1 MRSRPRLLAFVI
13 GLAVLM
19 ASLLVLPTPSSAAAL
34 TKVLV
39 FSKTAGFRHSAI
51 PNGIAA
57 IQQLGSANGF
67 TVTATEDSGQFTTS
81 NLAQYQAVVFM
92 STTGDVLNSSQ
103 QTAFESYI
111 AAGGGYVGVHAAA
124 DTEYSWPWY
133 GQLVG
138 AWFDS
143 HPAIQTATVKIE
155 DRSNPSTAHLGAT
168 WVRSDEW
175 YNYRTNPRSSARVLA
190 SLDESSY
197 SGGNMN
203 GDHPITW
210 CKAFGG
216 GRAWYTGLGH
226 TEASY
231 TDPNFTR
238 MLLGGLQVAAGS
250 VSANCSPG
258 TSPTTAPPTTA
269 PPTTAPPTTA
279 PPTTAPPTTAP
290 PTTPPPAATGSTLR
304 ARANN
309 QYVSAPNATTALI
322 ANKSSAGTSE
332 RFELVNLANGN
343 VALRAKSNGQF
354 VAAENA
360 GAAALIANRA
370 TAGAWETF
378 QLIRNSD
385 GTVSLR
391 ANVNSRYV
399 AADNGGASPLIAN
412 RTSIGQWEKFDLVTN

>member
-1 MRSRPRLLAFVI
+1 MRSRPRLLALVT

-19 ASLLVLPTPSSAAAL
+19 AGLIALPTQASAAPL

-67 TVTATEDSGQFTTS
+67 SVTATEDAGQFTTS

-92 STTGDVLNSSQ
+92 STTGDVLNDSQ
-103 QTAFESYI
+103 QSAFESYI

-133 GQLVG
+133 GALVG
-138 AWFDS
+138 AYFDS

-155 DRSNPSTAHLGAT
+155 DQSNPSTAHLPST

-175 YNYRTNPRSSARVLA
+175 YNYRTNPRSTARVLA

-197 SGGNMN
+197 SGGNMS

-210 CKAFGG
+210 CKAVGS

-231 TDPNFTR
+231 TDSNFTK
-238 MLLGGLQVAAGS
+238 MLLGGLQVAAGA
-250 VSANCSPG
+250 VSADCSPR
-258 TSPTTAPPTTA
+258 TTT
-269 PPTTAPPTTA
+269 
-279 PPTTAPPTTAP
+279 P
-290 PTTPPPAATGSTLR
+290 PTTPPPTAAGSTLK
-304 ARANN
+304 ARANSKF
-309 QYVSAPNATTALI
+309 VSAPNASTALI
-322 ANKSSAGTSE
+322 ANKTSVGTTE
-332 RFELVNLANGN
+332 RFDLVSLANGN
-343 VALRAKSNGQF
+343 VGLRSKGNGQF
-354 VAAENA
+354 VAAENS
-360 GAAALIANRA
+360 GNSPLIANRA
-370 TAGAWETF
+370 SAGSWETF
-378 QLIRNSD
+378 QLVRNSD

-391 ANVNSRYV
+391 ATVNNRYV

-412 RTSIGQWEKFDLVTN
+412 RTSIGQWEKFDLVTTN

>member
-1 MRSRPRLLAFVI
+1 MRSRSRLLALVT
-13 GLAVLM
+13 GMAVML
-19 ASLLVLPTPSSAAAL
+19 ASLAILTTPASAAPL

-39 FSKTAGFRHSAI
+39 FSKTAGFRHSSI

-67 TVTATEDSGQFTTS
+67 TVTATEDSNQFTTS
-81 NLAQYQAVVFM
+81 NLAQYQAVVFL
-92 STTGDVLNSSQ
+92 STTGDVLNASQ

-111 AAGGGYVGVHAAA
+111 AGGGGYVGVHAAA
-124 DTEYSWPWY
+124 DTEYSWAWY

-138 AWFDS
+138 AYFDS
-143 HPAIQTATVKIE
+143 HPAIQNATVRIE
-155 DRSNPSTAHLGAT
+155 DNTNPSTAHLPAT

-190 SLDESSY
+190 NLDESSY
-197 SGGNMN
+197 SGGNMS

-210 CKAFGG
+210 CKAYGG

-250 VSANCSPG
+250 VTADCSPR
-258 TSPTTAPPTTA
+258 TTTP
-269 PPTTAPPTTA
+269 
-279 PPTTAPPTTAP
+279 P
-290 PTTPPPAATGSTLR
+290 PTTPPPTTSGSTLK

-309 QYVSAPNATTALI
+309 QFVSAPNSTTALI
-322 ANKSSAGTSE
+322 ANKTSAGTSE
-332 RFELVNLANGN
+332 RFDVVNLANGN
-343 VALRAKSNGQF
+343 VALRAKSNGQY

-370 TAGAWETF
+370 SAGAWETF
-378 QLIRNSD
+378 QLVRNSD

-391 ANVNSRYV
+391 ATVNSRYV
-399 AADNGGASPLIAN
+399 AADNGGSSPLIAN

>member
-1 MRSRPRLLAFVI
+1 MLT
-13 GLAVLM
+13 GLVA
-19 ASLLVLPTPSSAAAL
+19 LPTPASAAPL

-39 FSKTAGFRHSAI
+39 FSKTAGFRHSSI

-67 TVTATEDSGQFTTS
+67 TVTATEDANQFTTS
-81 NLAQYQAVVFM
+81 NLAQYQAVVFL

-124 DTEYSWPWY
+124 DTEYDWAWY
-133 GQLVG
+133 GGLVG
-138 AWFDS
+138 AYFSS
-143 HPAIQTATVKIE
+143 HPAIQNATVRIE
-155 DRSNPSTAHLGAT
+155 DQTNPSTAHLPAT

-190 SLDESSY
+190 NLDESSY
-197 SGGNMN
+197 SGGSMS

-210 CKAFGG
+210 CKAYGG

-250 VSANCSPG
+250 VTADCSPR
-258 TSPTTAPPTTA
+258 T
-269 PPTTAPPTTA
+269 
-279 PPTTAPPTTAP
+279 
-290 PTTPPPAATGSTLR
+290 TTPPPTATGSTLR

-309 QYVSAPNATTALI
+309 QFVSAPNSTTALI
-322 ANKSSAGTSE
+322 ANKTTAGTSE
-332 RFELVNLANGN
+332 RFDLVNLANGN
-343 VALRAKSNGQF
+343 VALRAKSNGQY

-370 TAGAWETF
+370 TAGSWETF
-378 QLIRNSD
+378 QLVRNSD

-391 ANVNSRYV
+391 ATVNSRYV
-399 AADNGGASPLIAN
+399 AADNGGSSPLIAN

>member
-1 MRSRPRLLAFVI
+1 MRSRPRVLAVI
-13 GLAVLM
+13 TGLAVML
-19 ASLLVLPTPSSAAAL
+19 ASLVALPAPASAAPL

-39 FSKTAGFRHSAI
+39 FSKTAGFRHSSI
-51 PNGIAA
+51 PTGIAA
-57 IQQLGSANGF
+57 IQQLGAGNGF
-67 TVTATEDSGQFTTS
+67 TVTSTEDAGQFTTS
-81 NLAQYQAVVFM
+81 NLAQYQAVVFL
-92 STTGDVLNSSQ
+92 STTGDVLNASQ
-103 QTAFESYI
+103 QSAFEAYI

-133 GQLVG
+133 GGLVG
-138 AWFDS
+138 AYFDS
-143 HPAIQTATVKIE
+143 HPAIQTATVRIE
-155 DRSNPSTAHLGAT
+155 DRTNPSTAHLGDT

-175 YNYRTNPRSSARVLA
+175 YNYRTNPRSSVRVLA

-210 CKAFGG
+210 CKAYGG

-231 TDPNFTR
+231 SDPNFTQ
-238 MLLGGLQVAAGS
+238 MLLGGLRVAAGA
-250 VSANCSPG
+250 VTADCSPR
-258 TSPTTAPPTTA
+258 T
-269 PPTTAPPTTA
+269 
-279 PPTTAPPTTAP
+279 
-290 PTTPPPAATGSTLR
+290 TTPPPPPSGSSLR

-309 QYVSAPNATTALI
+309 QYVSAPNSTTALI
-322 ANKSSAGTSE
+322 ANRSAIGTSE
-332 RFELVNLANGN
+332 RFDLVDLGNGN

-370 TAGAWETF
+370 SAGAWETF
-378 QLIRNSD
+378 QLVRNSD

-391 ANVNSRYV
+391 ATVNNRYV
-399 AADNGGASPLIAN
+399 AAENAGASALIAN
-412 RTSIGQWEKFDLVTN
+412 RTSIGQWEKFDLVTG

>member
-19 ASLLVLPTPSSAAAL
+19 ASLLVLPTPSSAAPL

-92 STTGDVLNSSQ
+92 STTGDVLNASQ

-138 AWFDS
+138 AYFDS

-155 DRSNPSTAHLGAT
+155 DQSNPSTAHLPAT
-168 WVRSDEW
+168 WTRSDEW

-190 SLDESSY
+190 SLNESSY

-210 CKAFGG
+210 CKAYGG

-250 VSANCSPG
+250 VSADCSPR
-258 TSPTTAPPTTA
+258 TTT
-269 PPTTAPPTTA
+269 PPTTA

-290 PTTPPPAATGSTLR
+290 PTTPPPTASGSTLK

-309 QYVSAPNATTALI
+309 QFVSAPNASTALI
-322 ANKSSAGTSE
+322 ANKTSAGTSE
-332 RFELVNLANGN
+332 RFDLVSLANGN

-354 VAAENA
+354 VAAENS
-360 GAAALIANRA
+360 GNSPLIANRA
-370 TAGAWETF
+370 SAGAWETF
-378 QLIRNSD
+378 QLVRNSD

-391 ANVNSRYV
+391 ATVNNRYV

-412 RTSIGQWEKFDLVTN
+412 RTSIGQWEKFDLATSN

>member
-1 MRSRPRLLAFVI
+1 MRSRPRLLALVT
-13 GLAVLM
+13 GLAVML
-19 ASLLVLPTPSSAAAL
+19 ASLVALPAPASAAPL

-39 FSKTAGFRHSAI
+39 FSKTAGFRHSSI

-67 TVTATEDSGQFTTS
+67 TVTATEDAAQFTTS
-81 NLAQYQAVVFM
+81 NLAQYQAVVFL
-92 STTGDVLNSSQ
+92 STTGDVLDANQ

-133 GQLVG
+133 GSLVG

-155 DRSNPSTAHLGAT
+155 DTTNPSTAHLGTT

-197 SGGNMN
+197 SGGTMN

-210 CKAFGG
+210 CKAYGG

-231 TDPNFTR
+231 TDPKFTQ
-238 MLLGGLQVAAGS
+238 MLLGGLRVAAGA
-250 VSANCSPG
+250 VTADCSPR
-258 TSPTTAPPTTA
+258 T
-269 PPTTAPPTTA
+269 
-279 PPTTAPPTTAP
+279 
-290 PTTPPPAATGSTLR
+290 TTPPPTTSGSTLR

-309 QYVSAPNATTALI
+309 QFVSAPNSTTPLI
-322 ANKSSAGTSE
+322 ANRATAGTTE
-332 RFELVNLANGN
+332 RFDLVDLGNGN
-343 VALRAKSNGQF
+343 VALRAKGNGQY

-378 QLIRNSD
+378 QLVRNSD

-391 ANVNSRYV
+391 ATVNSRYV
-399 AADNGGASPLIAN
+399 AAENAGASALIAN

>member
-1 MRSRPRLLAFVI
+1 MRSRSRLL
-13 GLAVLM
+13 GLVTGVAVLL
-19 ASLLVLPTPSSAAAL
+19 AGLVALPTQASAAPL

-39 FSKTAGFRHSAI
+39 FSKTAGFRHSSI

-67 TVTATEDSGQFTTS
+67 TVTATEDAGQFTTS

-92 STTGDVLNSSQ
+92 STTGDVLNASQ

-133 GQLVG
+133 GSLVG

-155 DRSNPSTAHLGAT
+155 DRTNPSTAHLPST
-168 WVRSDEW
+168 WSRSDEW

-197 SGGNMN
+197 SGGNMS

-210 CKAFGG
+210 CKAYGG

-250 VSANCSPG
+250 VSADCSPR
-258 TSPTTAPPTTA
+258 TTT
-269 PPTTAPPTTA
+269 
-279 PPTTAPPTTAP
+279 P
-290 PTTPPPAATGSTLR
+290 PTTPPPTPAGSTLK

-322 ANKSSAGTSE
+322 ANKTSVGTSE
-332 RFELVNLANGN
+332 RFDLVNLANGN

-360 GAAALIANRA
+360 GASALIANRA
-370 TAGAWETF
+370 SAGAWETF
-378 QLIRNSD
+378 QLVRNSD

-391 ANVNSRYV
+391 ATVNNRYV

-412 RTSIGQWEKFDLVTN
+412 RTTIGQWEKFDLVTTS

>member
-19 ASLLVLPTPSSAAAL
+19 ASLLVLPTPSSAAPL

-67 TVTATEDSGQFTTS
+67 TVTATEDAGQFTTS

-92 STTGDVLNSSQ
+92 STTGDVLNASQ

-133 GQLVG
+133 GSLVG
-138 AWFDS
+138 AYFDS

-155 DRSNPSTAHLGAT
+155 DQTNPSTAHLPAT
-168 WVRSDEW
+168 WTRSDEW

-190 SLDESSY
+190 SLNESSY

-210 CKAFGG
+210 CKAYGG

-250 VSANCSPG
+250 VSADCSPR
-258 TSPTTAPPTTA
+258 TTT

-290 PTTPPPAATGSTLR
+290 PTTPPPTASGSTLK

-309 QYVSAPNATTALI
+309 QFVSAPNASTALI
-322 ANKSSAGTSE
+322 ANKTSVGTSE
-332 RFELVNLANGN
+332 RFDLVSLANGN

-354 VAAENA
+354 VAAENS
-360 GAAALIANRA
+360 GNSPLIANRA
-370 TAGAWETF
+370 SAGAWETF
-378 QLIRNSD
+378 QLVRNSD

-391 ANVNSRYV
+391 ATVNNRYV

-412 RTSIGQWEKFDLVTN
+412 RTSIGQWEKFDLATSN

>member
-1 MRSRPRLLAFVI
+1 MRSRSRLLALVT
-13 GLAVLM
+13 GMAVML
-19 ASLLVLPTPSSAAAL
+19 ASLAILTTPASAAPL

-39 FSKTAGFRHSAI
+39 FSKTAGFRHSSI

-67 TVTATEDSGQFTTS
+67 TVTATEDSNQFTTS
-81 NLAQYQAVVFM
+81 NLAQYQAVVFL
-92 STTGDVLNSSQ
+92 STTGDVLNASQ

-124 DTEYSWPWY
+124 DTEYSWAWY

-138 AWFDS
+138 AYFDS
-143 HPAIQTATVKIE
+143 HPAIQNATVRIE
-155 DRSNPSTAHLGAT
+155 DNTNPSTAHLPAT

-190 SLDESSY
+190 NLDESSY
-197 SGGNMN
+197 SGGNMS

-210 CKAFGG
+210 CKAYGG

-250 VSANCSPG
+250 VTADCSPR
-258 TSPTTAPPTTA
+258 TTTP
-269 PPTTAPPTTA
+269 
-279 PPTTAPPTTAP
+279 P
-290 PTTPPPAATGSTLR
+290 PTTPPPTTSGSTLK

-309 QYVSAPNATTALI
+309 QFVSAPNSTTALI
-322 ANKSSAGTSE
+322 ANKTSAGTSE
-332 RFELVNLANGN
+332 RFDVVNLANGN
-343 VALRAKSNGQF
+343 VALRAKSNGQY

-370 TAGAWETF
+370 SAGAWETF
-378 QLIRNSD
+378 QLVRNSD

-391 ANVNSRYV
+391 ATVNSRYV
-399 AADNGGASPLIAN
+399 AADNGGSSPLIAN

>member
-1 MRSRPRLLAFVI
+1 MRSRVSALI
-13 GLAVLM
+13 TSLAVLL
-19 ASLLVLPTPSSAAAL
+19 ATLVALPAPASAAPL

-39 FSKTAGFRHSAI
+39 FSKTAGFRHSSI

-57 IQQLGSANGF
+57 IRQLGTANGF
-67 TVTATEDSGQFTTS
+67 TVTATEDAAQFTTA
-81 NLAQYQAVVFM
+81 NLAQYQAVVFL
-92 STTGDVLNSSQ
+92 STTGDVLNASQ
-103 QTAFESYI
+103 QSAFESYI

-133 GQLVG
+133 GGLVG
-138 AWFDS
+138 AWFHS
-143 HPAIQTATVKIE
+143 HPAIQSATIRVE
-155 DRSNPSTAHLGAT
+155 DRTNPSTAHLADT

-175 YNYRTNPRSSARVLA
+175 YNYRTNPRPNVRVLA

-197 SGGNMN
+197 SGGNM

-210 CKAFGG
+210 CRAYGG

-226 TEASY
+226 TEESY

-238 MLLGGLQVAAGS
+238 MLLGGLRVAAGA
-250 VSANCSPG
+250 V
-258 TSPTTAPPTTA
+258 TADCTPR
-269 PPTTAPPTTA
+269 
-279 PPTTAPPTTAP
+279 
-290 PTTPPPAATGSTLR
+290 TTPPPSGTSLR

-322 ANKSSAGTSE
+322 ANRSAVGATE
-332 RFELVNLANGN
+332 RFDLVDLGGGN
-343 VALRAKSNGQF
+343 VALRAKANGMY

-370 TAGAWETF
+370 AAGAWETF
-378 QLIRNSD
+378 QLVRNSD

-391 ANVNSRYV
+391 ALVNNRYV
-399 AADNGGASPLIAN
+399 VAENAGAAALIAN
-412 RTSIGQWEKFDLVTN
+412 RTAIGQWEKFDLVTG

>member
-1 MRSRPRLLAFVI
+1 MRSRSRSRLL
-13 GLAVLM
+13 GLITGVAVLL
-19 ASLLVLPTPSSAAAL
+19 AGLVALPTQASAAPL

-67 TVTATEDSGQFTTS
+67 TVTATEDAGQFTTS

-92 STTGDVLNSSQ
+92 STTGDVLNASQ

-133 GQLVG
+133 GNLVG

-155 DRSNPSTAHLGAT
+155 DRTNPSTAHLGTT

-197 SGGNMN
+197 SGGNMS

-210 CKAFGG
+210 CKAYGG

-238 MLLGGLQVAAGS
+238 MLLGGLQVAAGA
-250 VSANCSPG
+250 VSADCSPR
-258 TSPTTAPPTTA
+258 TTT
-269 PPTTAPPTTA
+269 
-279 PPTTAPPTTAP
+279 P
-290 PTTPPPAATGSTLR
+290 PTTPPPTPAGSTLK

-322 ANKSSAGTSE
+322 ANKTSVGTSE
-332 RFELVNLANGN
+332 RFDLVNLANGN

-360 GAAALIANRA
+360 GASALIANRA
-370 TAGAWETF
+370 SAGAWETF
-378 QLIRNSD
+378 QLVRNSD

-391 ANVNSRYV
+391 ATVNNRYV

-412 RTSIGQWEKFDLVTN
+412 RTTIGQWEKFDLVTTS

>member
-1 MRSRPRLLAFVI
+1 MRSRPRLLALVT

-19 ASLLVLPTPSSAAAL
+19 AGLVALPTQASAAPL

-67 TVTATEDSGQFTTS
+67 SVTATEDAAQFTTS

-92 STTGDVLNSSQ
+92 STTGDVLNASQ

-133 GQLVG
+133 GALVG

-155 DRSNPSTAHLGAT
+155 DQTNPSTAHLPAT
-168 WVRSDEW
+168 WSRSDEW
-175 YNYRTNPRSSARVLA
+175 YNYRTNPRSTVRVLA

-197 SGGNMN
+197 SGGNMS

-210 CKAFGG
+210 CKAVGN

-238 MLLGGLQVAAGS
+238 MLLGGLQVASGA
-250 VSANCSPG
+250 VSADCSPR
-258 TSPTTAPPTTA
+258 TTT
-269 PPTTAPPTTA
+269 
-279 PPTTAPPTTAP
+279 P
-290 PTTPPPAATGSTLR
+290 PTTPPPTAAGSTLK
-304 ARANN
+304 ARANSKF
-309 QYVSAPNATTALI
+309 VSAPNATTALI
-322 ANKSSAGTSE
+322 ANKTSVGTTE
-332 RFELVNLANGN
+332 RFDLVNLANGN
-343 VALRAKSNGQF
+343 VGLRAKGNGQF
-354 VAAENA
+354 VAAENS
-360 GAAALIANRA
+360 GNSPLIANRA
-370 TAGAWETF
+370 TAGSWETF
-378 QLIRNSD
+378 QLVRNSD

-391 ANVNSRYV
+391 ATVNNRYV
-399 AADNGGASPLIAN
+399 SADNGGNSPLIAN
-412 RTSIGQWEKFDLVTN
+412 RTSIGQWEKFDLVTTN